1 MVIKK
6 VYSDLGWST
15 ATVEEPLSPHW
26 PRCHWS
32 HGPGLVTVV
41 TVMYCGVSPYI
52 WPHSG
57 VQNLLVV
64 ELPLVSSHPQ
74 QSPPHLLSSGDVDV
88 VVSSPE
94 TSQDS
99 CDVEWTIS
107 HDVELISW
115 NKRCY
120 SWIWSITSTSFYPV
134 LHCSSLSWQYPTINI
149 SWPEHSY
156 SWITQNLR
164 WYIHITYCRIC
175 KAN

>member
-1 MVIKK
+1 MKMVIKK
-6 VYSDLGWST
+6 VYSDFGWST
-15 ATVEEPLSPHW
+15 TTVEEPLPPHW

-41 TVMYCGVSPYI
+41 TVMYCGVSPYL

-57 VQNLLVV
+57 VQNLLIV
-64 ELPLVSSHPQ
+64 ELPLVSSHSQ

-120 SWIWSITSTSFYPV
+120 SR
-134 LHCSSLSWQYPTINI
+134 L
-149 SWPEHSY
+149 
-156 SWITQNLR
+156 
-164 WYIHITYCRIC
+164 
-175 KAN
+175 